1 MDTVW
6 LDVQM
11 WTPMRGRMHPFTT
24 VVCDAPDPAPRTTA
38 DWQTWAAA
46 YLEIVA
52 GKDDWQPGRYHY
64 TAELRDDGG
73 RTAQVFTRGQ
83 WNWRT

>member
-1 MDTVW
+1 MNKQIIRLTYVA
-6 LDVQM
+6 LGLVAVLVVM
-11 WTPMRGRMHPFTT
+11 TT
-24 VVCDAPDPAPRTTA
+24 Y
-38 DWQTWAAA
+38 WQTWAAA

-64 TAELRDDGG
+64 TAELRDDDG